1 MTSDNGKI
9 SKIDGFWN
17 LLESGFLLVLCLTPP
32 VDHKGRSL
40 PELNESVELKKY
52 LGNHQINLFI
62 YYTYMYVYNIKLY

>member
-40 PELNESVELKKY
+40 PELNESVELIKY
-52 LGNHQINLFI
+52 FGITKFIYLFI
-62 YYTYMYVYNIKLY
+62 INICIYII